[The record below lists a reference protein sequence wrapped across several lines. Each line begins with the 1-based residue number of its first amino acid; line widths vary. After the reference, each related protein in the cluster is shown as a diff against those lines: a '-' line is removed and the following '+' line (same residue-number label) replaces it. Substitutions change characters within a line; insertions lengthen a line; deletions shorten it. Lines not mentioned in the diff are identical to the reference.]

1 MKKRRDN
8 EQGII
13 VLIVIAVLCL
23 IVYTVFPRPPFSL
36 EEIEKRAVWVSYQD
50 LEELDYSSS
59 SQFKKSF
66 DMVCQHSIEY
76 GCNTLIVHVRAF
88 QDAMYKTYRFP
99 FSKIITGKSTLNFDP
114 LKIMIEVAHRYEL
127 KFEAW
132 INPYRISLNSY
143 TYHQFIDDSPI
154 KSWISN
160 SSRVIHYGEYMYI
173 LNPESQQV
181 RDYIVDGI
189 EEIVKKYDV
198 DGIHFDDYF
207 YVEGTYNN
215 ISQSNRL
222 KNVNKL
228 IKEVYKSIKNIKK
241 DVIFGISP
249 QGNYENCLI
258 GGADVDTWLEN
269 EGYIDY
275 LMPQI
280 YWSDQYGSDGKTKM
294 FSQRVKKWKS
304 LKRDKDIDLFVG
316 LALYQSGAQL
326 DYDQGWSLS
335 SENICSQI
343 EILDKFDIK
352 GYSLFHYSDLL
363 DKNGEKEMKN
373 LLEKHSL
380 DY

>member
-1 MKKRRDN
+1 MKKKKSN
-8 EQGII
+8 NQGII
-13 VLIVIAVLCL
+13 ALIVIIILCL
-23 IVYTVFPRPPFSL
+23 LVYFIFPKPPFSL
-36 EEIEKRAVWVSYQD
+36 DVMKKRAVWVSYQD
-50 LEELDYSSS
+50 LEKLDYSSS
-59 SQFKKSF
+59 RQFKKSF
-66 DMVCQHSIEY
+66 DEICNHSIEY

-99 FSKIITGKSTLNFDP
+99 FSKVITGKTTLNFDP
-114 LKIMIEVAHRYEL
+114 LKIMIEVAHKYEL

-143 TYHQFIDDSPI
+143 TFHQFVDYSPI

-160 SSRVIHYGEYMYI
+160 KSRVIHYGEYMYI
-173 LNPESQQV
+173 LNPKSQEV
-181 RDYIVDGI
+181 RDYIVNGV

-207 YVEGTYNN
+207 YVDGTYND

-222 KNVNKL
+222 ENVNKL
-228 IKEVYKSIKNIKK
+228 IKKVYKSIKNIKD

-280 YWSDQYGSDGKTKM
+280 YWSDQYHSDGKTKM
-294 FSQRVKKWKS
+294 FSNRVKKWKS
-304 LKRDKDIDLFVG
+304 LKKNKNIDLYVG
-316 LALYQSGAQL
+316 LALYQSGQKL
-326 DYDQGWSLS
+326 DYDQGWSSS

-343 EILDKFDIK
+343 EILDKNNIK
-352 GYSLFHYSDLL
+352 GYSLFHYSYLL
-363 DKNGEKEMKN
+363 DRNGQKEMAN
-373 LLEKHSL
+373 LLKKHSL